1 MPHRSHQSH
10 RPRQSQSGPN
20 NNDTPAFTKE
30 ARMTRQNNRLLR
42 LTFPNGDGP
51 SSLVANRL
59 DAVEG
64 LSRDFHFTVEC
75 LTDDPHIALKDVQ
88 GKMVTVEMVREDNSV

>member
-1 MPHRSHQSH
+1 
-10 RPRQSQSGPN
+10 
-20 NNDTPAFTKE
+20 
-30 ARMTRQNNRLLR
+30 MTRQNNRLLR

-88 GKMVTVEMVREDNSV
+88 GKMVTVELQRRKINSCRFWLGVNGLPYLT